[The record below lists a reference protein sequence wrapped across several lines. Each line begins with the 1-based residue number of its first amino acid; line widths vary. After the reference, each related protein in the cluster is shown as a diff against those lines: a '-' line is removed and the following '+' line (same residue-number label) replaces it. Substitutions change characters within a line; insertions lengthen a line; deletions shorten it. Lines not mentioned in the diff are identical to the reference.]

1 VLRWIGR
8 CERQIVVDP
17 SACWADPT
25 RTATLVLPD
34 LPAAAGRP
42 APEESAWLHRWRR
55 AGRAAAAVLDEM
67 VCTDPLSEPGVARTL
82 GEALESGALLFAG
95 PSRPIRDLDLCLP
108 ARADLRVLANRGVNG
123 IDGVVSA
130 AVGAALVHRREH
142 GGRTV
147 ALLGDLT
154 YLYDRNGLLL
164 GVGEERPDL
173 TLVVVDNDGG
183 GIFSTLPQ
191 AGADHFERV
200 FGTPHGIDLCVDAAT
215 AGIPATTVTTAAELA
230 EAIQEPCGFRMVR
243 VPTERADTAKLHRGL
258 QEAIGAALRP

>member
-1 VLRWIGR
+1 
-8 CERQIVVDP
+8 
-17 SACWADPT
+17 
-25 RTATLVLPD
+25 
-34 LPAAAGRP
+34 
-42 APEESAWLHRWRR
+42 LHRWRR
-55 AGRAAAAVLDEM
+55 AGRAAAAVLEEV

-82 GEALESGALLFAG
+82 GAALESGALLFAG

-130 AVGAALVHRREH
+130 AIGAALAHRREH

-164 GVGEERPDL
+164 GAGEERPDL

-183 GIFSTLPQ
+183 GIFSMLPQ
-191 AGADHFERV
+191 AGVDHFERV
-200 FGTPHGIDLCVDAAT
+200 FGTPHGIDLCADAAT
-215 AGIPATTVTTAAELA
+215 AGIPATTVTSAAELA
-230 EAIQEPCGFRMVR
+230 EAIHEPCGFRMIR
-243 VPTERADTAKLHRGL
+243 VPTERADTAKLNRGL
-258 QEAIGAALRP
+258 QEAVGAALRP